1 MKISKFTTHSLV
13 PTENGFVF
21 LTNKGF
27 PDASRG
33 RVCLKCRRPG
43 FDPWVKKILWRRKWQ
58 PTPVLL
64 PEKSHGQRSLAGYSS
79 CGRKESDMTE
89 QLHFLSLQTKKSM
102 QKNEDF
108 VSKKTAS
115 RMELFW
121 VVAEVSVVHDL
132 MFT

>member
-1 MKISKFTTHSLV
+1 
-13 PTENGFVF
+13 
-21 LTNKGF
+21 
-27 PDASRG
+27 
-33 RVCLKCRRPG
+33 
-43 FDPWVKKILWRRKWQ
+43 
-58 PTPVLL
+58 
-64 PEKSHGQRSLAGYSS
+64 
-79 CGRKESDMTE
+79 MTE